1 MKAVNNY
8 LKNVMK
14 SVSYATADV
23 VADLTPNAKEFSSSN
38 AEFAKMTY
46 SALKNPAM
54 AVRKSVDAIQ
64 QSKVY
69 KALDYGARNLT
80 EDLRTGNFYNK
91 ERKERDELA
100 LSGLD
105 ANWDDLTEFGIDD
118 NWEENLNNSSSK
130 TSADNTI
137 TAGDMKIVQ
146 SIEGSNAAL
155 ANSTVNAVLVASN
168 NQIKAGRTDTGVLYT
183 QNERLFGGLHKDMTV
198 LGSTMQSIYNMQS
211 AALANIDKN
220 MSNFFTQESK
230 LSIER
235 NAMIKEILE
244 MQRNMYKSADA
255 KEKEAATKKTG
266 SRIRWSDIN
275 TNGMVNIDS
284 YFGAVRKNINSQI
297 ASLGIGGFGEDSNM
311 LAEFMVSPLEGA
323 MKYVVNGV
331 IPSTVKAAAKE
342 FDESLSGIFG
352 NFIGELGNA
361 RSKNENGIMGLIAKF
376 LGVSTSV
383 NRNVD
388 TSRYEKGPVPF
399 DGITRKAIIDVIP
412 AHLRRIEAA
421 ITGNP
426 EQTYDYASG
435 KWTKVQ
441 DVKKRI
447 ENKRK
452 ETIRTGTSEL
462 MEAMNPAINRVRK
475 GISSKDEQ
483 DSFNKALEEFTQ
495 YLDKNNGR
503 FNPNGSAS
511 KNGVKAYEYPNFY
524 RYYAIIQKIYNDFDL
539 IESTDS
545 KGRKQTRHTRNSVRM
560 KLASNVLNAK
570 DQEERWFRDIESN
583 PNNVLINYYEALG
596 VDKHGKYSK
605 NGNKFTAFNQLN
617 NTKDKLGNTIFDYLQ
632 NINKEL
638 TWFRLNAGNFA
649 GGVSTNKN
657 RKNKF
662 GNNTTFTA
670 IDSIN
675 LRNASMPVETY
686 EAKMKDNQR
695 IAKSALENITSGKAV
710 DLRDFDTDQLSYL
723 LQLGQMMSEDNLDA
737 YKREVNGYDQD
748 NSISAWMTKNVIKPN
763 FKSQKDIQKA
773 IERADSEGKNTSD
786 IKMDAKEEKFF
797 GKIMKRISSGDTV
810 LGGIVG
816 ASADAFTNLLYTADK
831 AIYEMMYKTETQ
843 SKDDGKKYNGF
854 MDAMVGKMSDKFKEI
869 GEKFSEDIIEPFKE
883 RLGIDDNFKSRFK
896 DGVINAGSKLWTS
909 FKDANMQVYGPAYH
923 EMMTALGLE
932 DGETKAQKK
941 RADNRKAIAQR
952 ISKAQSAKNILDDD
966 LINILRDYGLNF
978 ADYGNL
984 KDAQNALMPLLYEDM
999 YKQSNGLKEVANDKD
1014 KLKIALKHV
1023 ATSPEL
1029 MKKAGTTFGFKIKG
1043 STNDEMISDIE
1054 TQIGN
1059 RFDSSNET
1067 RRMRQ
1072 QMNSSRAGS
1081 GAASASAF
1089 YLDNLGFSG
1098 TIDEKQKMLKHLANV
1113 YGAKIK
1119 DINKLNTDEKL
1130 NKAYLR
1136 LIEKHNA
1143 KGTSG
1148 KPFAGLTTLTKG
1160 EGLINGGGISV
1171 VPKTG
1176 VYNISSP
1183 THIINTEDMHSI
1195 TGGPRVSVQQ
1205 ALGKEKLAA
1214 KAAGFGIDSHADG
1227 TIKVTNKGVDVNAK
1241 EYLEEAKKY
1250 IPEAAGGGLIGGI
1263 LSLVLGVAGGPL
1275 LGAAVGAG
1283 TSVISSSETLKSK
1296 LFGKMGADNKRDGS
1310 GVINKTVVDT
1320 FNKYFP
1326 DMAKYGLAG
1335 IIPGLITP
1343 LGPLGG
1349 IMIGSA
1355 FGFLK
1360 NNERFT
1366 NKYFGEN
1373 GKLTVSSKEKKIIQ
1387 NMLPGALKGAG
1398 VGVVAG
1404 ALFGGPFG
1412 VLGNAALGSAL
1423 GMMASTEDFKNFIL
1437 GTEVN
1442 GERMGGIVGAFKD
1455 AMEPFTNSLKDAG
1468 KKLTDAFDK
1477 NVIDPLSR
1485 FIKPAIHALPIA
1497 LGALPRKLTE
1507 MLERSKIGKT
1517 IETRVKDFFS
1527 PAARLGSK
1535 LLKPATTLIGA
1546 GLSIP
1551 GKIVGKAGDNLR
1563 AFDIRHGD
1571 MVDMTQAEAVE
1582 FMNRIGK
1589 GHQVSKGLKISSKIG
1604 SGEEGSLSLDEAKA
1618 ARDALNRM
1626 NDTESSANK
1635 LLNNKN
1641 RELNSLLNNYKTA
1654 DGKKLSRGQV
1664 KKILNTASKGDFAAV
1679 SDILQNMSLEG
1690 SREGM
1695 TKAEFNTF
1703 MEEGGLKKAI
1713 SGAYDAQT
1721 RLANIK
1727 NMGVGKATDD
1737 ANALLAE
1744 RLGIDVSKLDKKK
1757 RAELAS
1763 LFTDQITHL
1772 EANPNKIVNKIEND
1786 NHDNIKNVATTLQ
1799 DILKIMIAERSGDT
1813 DAIKAA
1819 VTNANTNLDLG
1830 IKHANQKYD
1839 KNISDAK
1846 ARMGESEADKIT
1858 PEGEDRLSTG
1868 KHNKTASTYGPDAV
1882 NNSVAGMENLGKK
1895 LGIGRKSPV
1904 PKDIKGNF
1912 APDAYE
1918 AISKLNQTSLKLFTK
1933 YINNKYIKA
1942 AVKIGNYKITKNDI
1956 DLLTSSTNAKKL
1968 SDNCVLLNQIYYKSN
1983 GKEIYGNYKSLQEIY
1998 NIGLEEAGKLRDEY
2012 QVNYADPTVSLAG
2025 DIKRAMG
2032 EAWDEAGEARREI
2045 GKDIKSV
2052 RNTVKGWKGKAK
2064 NKAGEAIDSARG
2076 IHTDKWHQKHDTID
2090 EVTDVEQHGLGT
2102 MLLKGAFN
2110 VGKGILGLGGKAIK
2124 GTGSAIGSL
2133 FKKKNNGEA
2142 SEGMLAGAAG
2152 AIGALFG
2159 GSNNNSP
2166 IVAGNTDEVDK
2177 KGDGRDVLPMG
2188 NGEYGLFRR
2197 DSSGNVEP
2205 DTSDSHTKTVLNK
2218 LTLKEKMTDK
2228 LQAAQLKASEII
2240 TNTFDTSK
2248 IKESKG
2254 GKIGWLSMLLMG
2266 GLLWK
2271 SGIIQKLFNGLI
2283 KPVWTEHIKP
2293 WITDTAVPWIKG
2305 IWTDKVV
2312 PFFKDKVAPW
2322 VTNTAIPA
2330 IQDAFGTVIGTLI
2343 TKLPE
2348 LIWNGIKGIFK
2359 VGSTALDIAT
2369 GNKYGAGTSTTVNA
2383 KELSDK
2389 YGSDSQTEMYDENGN
2404 KLTYDDIANGNYK
2417 KIYNSQGVEG
2427 TVDSNGNVT
2436 FKDQSMRGASYLATT
2451 GNATIH
2457 GFAKSMATGR
2467 VDLLTKGSNAVTKWL
2482 GKRKGL
2488 KGLVGKGAHAL
2499 TGPVATAEN
2508 AGIKV
2513 RNGFINN
2520 AVESGVNRLLDKTGS
2535 NMTSEAQER
2544 LLNQMINGDGS
2555 KFSERIKKIADFTDN
2570 GLVGRTRDL
2579 IGKGFNALKEKA
2591 GGLQSN
2597 IKSTISKAFGKG
2609 AKETAENTAENITK
2623 ETLENGVQEAV
2634 EKTVTKATTEA
2645 AKDMGEQTAK
2655 TAAKNATKD
2664 ATKAATKNGGFL
2676 SKILSKAKDA
2686 VEKLLENST
2695 VKKKL
2700 MNVAESLGQTATAKW
2715 LKGIKEGIQGIF
2727 DNAIEKGIK
2736 KVGADTCKKVLSKV
2750 LTLVFLVTDFVTG
2763 ADQAESIL
2771 GVKQTSLLEEFVA
2784 GIINALCNFLIIP
2797 SIVPGTNWIARKIFG
2812 LFNKDL
2818 ESRQEEATKEYEEY
2832 KEKTGSTWTK
2842 EEYLKRKNSVTG
2854 KIGGAV
2860 SDAGHAVVGGV
2871 KSAGK
2876 GIINGAKSVGNG
2888 IAGAAKWVGNGIAG
2902 LFGHAQGTTS
2912 LSDLESSHIT
2922 GNKYDPLSKIRS
2934 IIFGGFTG
2942 ISQNDITALTRIGN
2956 GDNLSKVMTRA
2967 KEGKISIFSKEYWT
2981 DKDDNVN
2988 DSSFTASIRRAFT
3001 TLTKIMNL
3009 PMLMVKNS
3017 LETLATDITNVSDVV
3032 TGNKNSSSTSN
3043 TVASTN
3049 GTTSTTNKTTFL
3061 GKVKNVFTGAM
3072 SKIKNFFGFGKGTGE
3087 YKYGTGLYSK
3097 QIDPEVAG
3105 TRFNSSSDSEY
3116 QTIGDSGC
3124 GPAAAVNALESL
3136 YGRGGNAVVDA
3147 ARFALNHGY
3156 KETDGGTRPEFFSD
3170 YFNSNGLGSQT
3181 SYSKNQIAKNI
3192 NSGMP
3197 TVIMGRDAKGTS
3209 SSTPFGKT
3217 PHYVTVTGTDGKGNA
3232 IVQDPE
3238 SRYDNQL
3245 YPINNLIRN
3254 TSLGVSAFGK
3264 SYSNKRYKSGFG
3276 KFGRGKWGRGKNTI
3290 VFIGDSR
3297 TVGMKEAVGSNSHIW
3312 SCKVGAGYSWFKSTG
3327 IPAVNSQINS
3337 NTAVVILMGVN
3348 DCDSTTVAKNYA
3360 SLVNEKAKQ
3369 WTSSGAEVYYV
3380 SVNPVDEN
3388 KHPGVSNSTIETFN
3402 NTLKSALDS
3411 NVKWIDTYSSL
3422 KGNVVSPDGL
3432 HYNNDTYKKI
3442 YDTIVQSV
3450 ASGVATSSNTSTSSS
3465 SSASNSNGDSTDAG
3479 KEANTIGGLFSSIL
3493 INSKAGQALAQ
3504 LTGMS
3509 QNTSSESS
3517 DNSGTTSTSGSSS
3530 GGKFPTYQLNDAQ
3543 IKGVANI
3550 IEHEQPG
3557 MSGMLAEAS
3566 LMANQTDENGDDKAT
3581 VERLVAQAT
3590 GGWFA
3595 HGKDRFYNPGS
3606 PSADAIKA
3614 AKAVMLNGKRT
3625 LPRYVDEHDCF
3636 SDIASVTT
3644 NGSSVSKT
3652 DRSAYVAHQ
3661 TKVHNNMGST
3671 YTFYEFP
3678 NSQADPFGYIHDD
3691 LRTKWGEDH
3700 YNADDAVSGLGKNF
3714 KRKKFGKGRWGRGNA
3729 EKVWWYLKKM
3739 GMTDAGAAG
3748 MLGNIEAESG
3758 VNFGIVERLLLNRLG
3773 NKYDDASYTAAVDDG
3788 SIDKNTF
3795 LHPRGGNTQY
3805 GYGLVQWTSPGRKE
3819 GLYDL
3824 VKSKGV
3830 SIADPGAQMEW
3841 LGTELTNSYG
3851 GVLSTLK
3858 STNSVSDASTA
3869 VLSKFEVPA
3878 NWQSQTG
3885 SRASKA
3891 QKYYNQLKGTQGEE
3905 ITGSVLPGG
3914 SSSNST
3920 ESGDANQASS
3930 TVFSMFS
3937 NILSNSKAGQAL
3949 AQLVGATSSSSS
3961 TTSDNNSS
3969 GSSGSSASG
3978 DAAKV
3983 VEIAKKE
3990 VGTKE
3995 TPQNYVKY
4003 NDWFWG
4009 QGKGGPDLPWCAAFV
4024 SWVGNQ
4030 AGVPTSVIPKDAYT
4044 VTAYQSLIKNGGKIS
4059 NSEAKPGDIIYFTNN
4074 GSPSGIYHTGI
4085 VTNND
4090 GSTID
4095 TVEGNSSDM
4104 VAERHYATNSG
4115 KVLVARP
4122 KYANQGTTSTTT
4134 TTTNNKKSSTTAS
4147 DAPDVSN
4154 TRGGNGV
4161 KPLSRFG
4168 QFKDSIYGKGG
4179 TTKVKLLS
4187 KDGYVKVEQS
4197 AMDARL
4203 GNAMKTGNRKA
4214 VYNKNPMTGMGS
4226 GGTVAF
4232 GMGTTPDYSKLIN
4245 SIINILMTIADNT
4258 DKLNTIVSIL
4268 NNKLGTNI
4276 TTDDI
4281 SSNSTKQSLRS
4292 KLADSF
4298 SGNNSGLSKFNNYAN
4313 DVEDS
4318 SINSIISAMNAIASE

>member
-23 VADLTPNAKEFSSSN
+23 VADLAPNAKEFSSTN

-54 AVRKSVDAIQ
+54 AIRKSVDAIQ

-105 ANWDDLTEFGIDD
+105 ANWDDLTEFGIDE
-118 NWEENLNNSSSK
+118 NWEENLGKDSKSS
-130 TSADNTI
+130 SADNTI

-155 ANSTVNAVLVASN
+155 ANSTVNAVLAASN
-168 NQIKAGRTDTGVLYT
+168 NQIKAGRADTGVLYT
-183 QNERLFGGLHKDMTV
+183 QNERLFGGLHKDITV
-198 LGSTMQSIYNMQS
+198 LGSTMQSIYNMQA
-211 AALANIDKN
+211 AALGNIDKN

-235 NAMIKEILE
+235 NAMLKEILE
-244 MQRNMYKSADA
+244 MQRNMYKSADT
-255 KEKEAATKKTG
+255 KEKEAASKRTG

-284 YFGAVRKNINSQI
+284 YFGAVKKNINNQI
-297 ASLGIGGFGEDSNM
+297 SSLGMSGFGEDSNM

-323 MKYVVNGV
+323 MKYVVNGI

-342 FDESLSGIFG
+342 FDQSLSGIFG

-361 RSKNENGIMGLIAKF
+361 RSKNEDGILGMLAKF

-399 DGITRKAIIDVIP
+399 DGLTRKAIIDVIP
-412 AHLRRIEAA
+412 THLRRIEAA

-426 EQTYDYASG
+426 EQTFDYSSG
-435 KWTKVQ
+435 KWTTMRDLKSRRDQ
-441 DVKKRI
+441 
-447 ENKRK
+447 KRK
-452 ETIRTGTSEL
+452 ETIKSGTSEL
-462 MEAMNPAINRVRK
+462 MEAMNPAINKARK
-475 GISSKDEQ
+475 GIGDQ
-483 DSFNKALEEFTQ
+483 NTLDSFNKAWEEFAE

-503 FNPNGSAS
+503 FNPNASAS
-511 KNGVKAYEYPNFY
+511 KNGIKAYEYPNLYKNYGIVKTIF
-524 RYYAIIQKIYNDFDL
+524 NNFDL
-539 IESTDS
+539 IQSQGPNGKT
-545 KGRKQTRHTRNSVRM
+545 QTRHTKNSVRM
-560 KLASNVLNAK
+560 KLSSNILSAK
-570 DQEERWFRDIESN
+570 DAEDRWYRDIESN
-583 PNNVLINYYEALG
+583 PINSFAAFYEANG
-596 VDKHGKYSK
+596 FDKHGKYDK
-605 NGNKFTAFNQLN
+605 KGKFTPFNQL
-617 NTKDKLGNTIFDYLQ
+617 TSVKDKLGNTVFDYLQ

-638 TWFRLNAGNFA
+638 TWFRINAGNF
-649 GGVSTNKN
+649 GGGNGGR
-657 RKNKF
+657 RKSSK
-662 GNNTTFTA
+662 GDRSSFTP

-675 LRNASMPVETY
+675 LRNASMPANNTY
-686 EAKMKDNQR
+686 QDSLLKNDR
-695 IAKSALENITSGKAV
+695 LRKSALDNIASGKAV
-710 DLRDFDTDQLSYL
+710 DMRDFDVDQRAYILQLSN
-723 LQLGQMMSEDNLDA
+723 MISEGALDD
-737 YKREVNGYDQD
+737 YKNELKGYDD
-748 NSISAWMTKNVIKPN
+748 NSISAWMTKNVIKPS

-773 IERADSEGKNTSD
+773 IDKADAEGKNTSD

-797 GKIMKRISSGDTV
+797 NKIMKRISSGDTV
-810 LGGIVG
+810 LGGIMG

-831 AIYEMMYKTETQ
+831 AIYEMMYKTELKSGET
-843 SKDDGKKYNGF
+843 DGKKYNGF

-869 GEKFSEDIIEPFKE
+869 GDKFTEDIIEPFKE
-883 RLGIDDNFKSRFK
+883 RLGIDDSFKSRFK
-896 DGVINAGSKLWTS
+896 DGIINTGSRLWTS

-923 EMMTALGLE
+923 EMMTALGME
-932 DGETKAQKK
+932 QGETMAQKK
-941 RADNRKAIAQR
+941 RAANRKTIAQKV
-952 ISKAQSAKNILDDD
+952 SKAQSAKNLLDDD
-966 LINILRDYGLNF
+966 LINILKDYGLNF
-978 ADYGNL
+978 ADYGSL
-984 KDAQNALMPLLYEDM
+984 ADAQNALMPLLYEDM
-999 YKQSNGLKEVANDKD
+999 YKQSNGLKEVATDKD
-1014 KLKIALKHV
+1014 KLKLALKHV
-1023 ATSPEL
+1023 ATNPEL

-1043 STNDEMISDIE
+1043 SSNAEIMSDIE

-1059 RFDSSNET
+1059 RFDSSDAT

-1098 TIDEKQKMLKHLANV
+1098 TIEEKQKMLKHLASV

-1119 DINKLNTDEKL
+1119 DVNKLDTDEKL

-1160 EGLINGGGISV
+1160 EGLIGAGGMSI

-1214 KAAGFGIDSHADG
+1214 KAAGFGVDSHADG
-1227 TIKVTNKGVDVNAK
+1227 TIKITNKGVDVDPK
-1241 EYLEEAKKY
+1241 EFLSEAKKY
-1250 IPEAAGGGLIGGI
+1250 IPEAAGGGLIGGL
-1263 LSLVLGVAGGPL
+1263 LSLVLGIAGGPL

-1283 TSVISSSETLKSK
+1283 TSVISSSETLKTK
-1296 LFGKMGADNKRDGS
+1296 LFGKMGADNKRDGN
-1310 GVINKTVVDT
+1310 GVISKTVMDSV
-1320 FNKYFP
+1320 NKYFP
-1326 DMAKYGLAG
+1326 DIAKYGLAG

-1343 LGPLGG
+1343 LGPIGG
-1349 IMIGSA
+1349 LMVGSA

-1366 NKYFGEN
+1366 TKYFGEN
-1373 GKLTVSSKEKKIIQ
+1373 GKLSISSKEKKIIQ

-1398 VGVVAG
+1398 IGVVAG

-1412 VLGNAALGSAL
+1412 VLGNAAMGSAL

-1442 GERMGGIVGAFKD
+1442 GERMGGMVGAFKD

-1477 NVIDPLSR
+1477 NVIDPLAR

-1497 LGALPRKLTE
+1497 IGTLPRKLA
-1507 MLERSKIGKT
+1507 ERFEKSKIGKT
-1517 IETRVKDFFS
+1517 IETRIKDIVS
-1527 PAARLGSK
+1527 PAARFGSK
-1535 LLKPATTLIGA
+1535 LLKPATSLIGA

-1551 GKIVGKAGDNLR
+1551 GRIVGRAGDNLR
-1563 AFDIRHGD
+1563 AYDIRHGD

-1582 FMNRIGK
+1582 FMDRTNRGK
-1589 GHQVSKGLKISSKIG
+1589 QVSKSLRISSKIG
-1604 SGEEGSLSLDEAKA
+1604 SGEKGALSVDEAKA

-1641 RELNSLLNNYKTA
+1641 RELNNLLNNYKTA
-1654 DGKKLSRGQV
+1654 DGKKLSRGQI

-1703 MEEGGLKKAI
+1703 MEDGGLKKAI

-1721 RLANIK
+1721 RLSNIK
-1727 NMGVGKATDD
+1727 NMGVGKASEE
-1737 ANALLAE
+1737 ANKLLAE
-1744 RLGIDVSKLDKKK
+1744 KLGIDDISKLDKKK
-1757 RAELAS
+1757 RAELAA

-1799 DILKIMIAERSGDT
+1799 DILKIMIAERSGDA

-1819 VTNANTNLDLG
+1819 VDGANANLDLG

-1839 KNISDAK
+1839 SNIERAK
-1846 ARMGESEADKIT
+1846 SLMGEDEADKLT
-1858 PEGEDRLSTG
+1858 EEGEDKLSTG
-1868 KHNKTASTYGPDAV
+1868 KYDKTAKKYGADGV
-1882 NNSVAGMENLGKK
+1882 NNSTAGMKNISKK
-1895 LGIGRKSPV
+1895 FGIRRRSSV
-1904 PKDIKGNF
+1904 PTDIKDNF
-1912 APDAYE
+1912 TKDAYE
-1918 AISKLNQTSLKLFTK
+1918 TISKLDQYSLKTFAK
-1933 YINNKYIKA
+1933 FINNKYIKEA
-1942 AVKIGNYKITKNDI
+1942 IKVGEYNITKEDI
-1956 DLLTSSTNAKKL
+1956 NLLTSTTNAKKL
-1968 SDNCVLLNQIYYKSN
+1968 ISNCVLLNQIYYKSN
-1983 GKEIYGNYKSLQEIY
+1983 GKEIYNNYKSLQEIY
-1998 NIGLEEAGKLRDEY
+1998 DIGLEEAGKLRDEY
-2012 QVNYADPTVSLAG
+2012 QVDFADPTVSIAG
-2025 DIKRAMG
+2025 DVGRAMRS
-2032 EAWDEAGEARREI
+2032 AWSEAGEARREI
-2045 GKDIKSV
+2045 GKDIKAAH
-2052 RNTVKGWKGKAK
+2052 NKVKGWKGTAK
-2064 NKAGEAIDSARG
+2064 TKAGEAIDAARG
-2076 IHTDKWHQKHDTID
+2076 VHTDKWHQKHDTD
-2090 EVTDVEQHGLGT
+2090 ETDVEQHGLGT

-2124 GTGSAIGSL
+2124 GAGSAIGSL

-2142 SEGMLAGAAG
+2142 SDGMMAGAAG
-2152 AIGALFG
+2152 AMGALFG
-2159 GSNNNSP
+2159 AASSSKSP
-2166 IVAGNTDEVDK
+2166 IIAGNTDEVDE

-2188 NGEYGLFRR
+2188 DGEYGLFRR

-2218 LTLKEKMTDK
+2218 LTLKEKATEK
-2228 LQAAQLKASEII
+2228 LQNAQLKASEII
-2240 TNTFDTSK
+2240 SNTFDTSK

-2254 GKIGWLSMLLMG
+2254 GKIGWLSLLLMG

-2293 WITDTAVPWIKG
+2293 WITDTAVPWLKG

-2312 PFFKDKVAPW
+2312 PFFTDKVAPW
-2322 VTNTAIPA
+2322 VTGTVIPA
-2330 IQDAFGTVIGTLI
+2330 VEEGFGRVIGTLI
-2343 TKLPE
+2343 TQLPQ
-2348 LIWNGIKGIFK
+2348 LIWNGIKGVFT
-2359 VGSTALDIAT
+2359 VGATALDVAT
-2369 GNKYGAGTSTTVNA
+2369 GNKYNAGGSTSVDS
-2383 KELSDK
+2383 KEMSEK
-2389 YGSDSQTEMYDENGN
+2389 YGSDTQTEMYDENGK

-2417 KIYNSQGVEG
+2417 KIYNNQGVEG
-2427 TVDSNGNVT
+2427 KVDDNGKVT
-2436 FKDQSMRGASYLATT
+2436 FKDQSPRGLSYLTTT
-2451 GNATIH
+2451 GNAAAH
-2457 GFAKSMATGR
+2457 GFAKSMATGKM
-2467 VDLLTKGSNAVTKWL
+2467 DLITKSSNAITKFL
-2482 GKRKGL
+2482 SKRKGL
-2488 KGLVGKGAHAL
+2488 KGIVGKGAHAL

-2508 AGIKV
+2508 AGIAA

-2520 AVESGVNRLLDKTGS
+2520 AVESGVDRLLTKSG
-2535 NMTSEAQER
+2535 NLGAEAQEQ
-2544 LLNQMINGDGS
+2544 LLNRMINGDGS
-2555 KFSERIKKIADFTDN
+2555 KASEAIKKIADFTDN
-2570 GLVGRTRDL
+2570 GLVGRTRDF

-2597 IKSTISKAFGKG
+2597 IKNTISKAFGKG

-2664 ATKAATKNGGFL
+2664 ATKAASKNGGFL
-2676 SKILSKAKDA
+2676 SKILTKAKDTI
-2686 VEKLLENST
+2686 EKLLENST

-2750 LTLVFLVTDFVTG
+2750 LTIVFLVTDFVTG

-2771 GVKQTSLLEEFVA
+2771 GVKETSLLEEFVA

-2860 SDAGHAVVGGV
+2860 SDAGHAVVGGA
-2871 KSAGK
+2871 KKIGS
-2876 GIINGAKSVGNG
+2876 GIVNGAKTVGNG
-2888 IAGAAKWVGNGIAG
+2888 IAGGAKWAWNGITS
-2902 LFGHAQGTTS
+2902 LFGNAQGTTS
-2912 LSDLESSHIT
+2912 LNALDSVTGNNNTIIGGISKFLLGGIT
-2922 GNKYDPLSKIRS
+2922 GFVPN
-2934 IIFGGFTG
+2934 II
-2942 ISQNDITALTRIGN
+2942 NALTKIGN

-2981 DKDDNVN
+2981 DKDDDVN
-2988 DSSFTASIRRAFT
+2988 DTSFTASIRRAFT
-3001 TLTKIMNL
+3001 TLTKVMNL

-3043 TVASTN
+3043 TTASTN
-3049 GTTSTTNKTTFL
+3049 GTTSATSKTTFL

-3072 SKIKNFFGFGKGTGE
+3072 NKIRNFFGFGKGTGE

-3136 YGRGGNAVVDA
+3136 YGRGGNAVVNA

-3181 SYSKNQIAKNI
+3181 SYSKSQIAKNI
-3192 NSGMP
+3192 SSGMP

-3245 YPINNLIRN
+3245 YPINNLMRN

-3264 SYSNKRYKSGFG
+3264 SYSSKRYKSGFG
-3276 KFGRGKWGRGKNTI
+3276 KFGRGKWGRGKSTI

-3297 TVGMKEAVGSNSHIW
+3297 TEGMKEAVGSNSHIW

-3360 SLVNEKAKQ
+3360 NLVNEKAKQ

-3380 SVNPVDEN
+3380 SVNPVDES

-3402 NTLKSALDS
+3402 STVKSALDS
-3411 NVKWIDTYSSL
+3411 SVKWIDTYSGL

-3442 YDTIVQSV
+3442 YDTIVQTV
-3450 ASGVATSSNTSTSSS
+3450 ASGTAASSSTLTSGSTSSS
-3465 SSASNSNGDSTDAG
+3465 NTNGDSNENG
-3479 KEANTIGGLFSSIL
+3479 KEANTIGGLFSQIL
-3493 INSKAGQALAQ
+3493 LNSKAGQALAQ

-3509 QNTSSESS
+3509 QNSSSSSSS
-3517 DNSGTTSTSGSSS
+3517 DNGSTTSSTSSS
-3530 GGKFPTYQLNDAQ
+3530 NGGKFPTYQLNDAQ

-3566 LMANQTDENGDDKAT
+3566 LMANQTDEGGDDKAT

-3595 HGKDRFYNPGS
+3595 HGRDRFYNPGS

-3644 NGSSVSKT
+3644 NGSSISKT

-3678 NSQADPFGYIHDD
+3678 NSEADPFGYIHDD

-3700 YNADDAVSGLGKNF
+3700 YDADTAVSGLGKNF
-3714 KRKKFGKGRWGRGNA
+3714 KCKKSGKGRWGRGNA

-3739 GMTDAGAAG
+3739 GLTDAGAAG

-3758 VNFGIVERLLLNRLG
+3758 VNFGIAEKLLLNRLG
-3773 NKYDDASYTAAVDDG
+3773 NKYDDASYTAAVDNG
-3788 SIDKNTF
+3788 TIDKNTF
-3795 LHPRGGNTQY
+3795 LHPMGGNTQY

-3830 SIADPGAQMEW
+3830 SISDPGAQMEW
-3841 LGTELTNSYG
+3841 LGTELTNSYS

-3869 VLSKFEVPA
+3869 VLSKFEVPS

-3885 SRASKA
+3885 SRAAKSE
-3891 QKYYNQLKGTQGEE
+3891 KYYNQLKGTQGEE

-3914 SSSNST
+3914 SSSD
-3920 ESGDANQASS
+3920 SGSDSDASQASN
-3930 TVFSMFS
+3930 TIFSMFS

-3949 AQLVGATSSSSS
+3949 AQLIGTTTSSGSTSSGDSSSSS
-3961 TTSDNNSS
+3961 
-3969 GSSGSSASG
+3969 GSSTASG

-4030 AGVPTSVIPKDAYT
+4030 AGVPTSIIPKDAYT
-4044 VTAYQSLIKNGGKIS
+4044 VTAYQSLINNGGKVS

-4090 GSTID
+4090 GSTIN

-4104 VAERHYATNSG
+4104 VAERSYSTNSS

-4122 KYANQGTTSTTT
+4122 KYANQGSTSSTTT
-4134 TTTNNKKSSTTAS
+4134 TTTKTNKKKNSTAS

-4168 QFKDSIYGKGG
+4168 QFKDSMYGKG
-4179 TTKVKLLS
+4179 TKKVRLLS
-4187 KDGYVKVEQS
+4187 KDGYTKVEQS

-4203 GNAMKTGNRKA
+4203 GNAIKTGSRKA

-4245 SIINILMTIADNT
+4245 AVINVLMTIADNT
-4258 DKLNTIVSIL
+4258 DKLNAIVSIL

-4276 TTDDI
+4276 TADDV
-4281 SSNSTKQSLRS
+4281 SNNTNSAKQSLRS
-4292 KLADSF
+4292 KLSDSL
-4298 SGNNSGLSKFNNYAN
+4298 SNTSSSLSKFNRYAD
-4313 DVEDS
+4313 DVGDS
-4318 SINSIISAMNAIASE
+4318 SISSIIAAMNAIASE